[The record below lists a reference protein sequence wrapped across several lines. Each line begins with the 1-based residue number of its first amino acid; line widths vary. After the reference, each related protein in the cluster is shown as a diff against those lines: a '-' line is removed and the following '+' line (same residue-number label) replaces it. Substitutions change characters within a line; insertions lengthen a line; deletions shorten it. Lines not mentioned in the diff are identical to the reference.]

1 MPLAYA
7 LVVVTS
13 LCGAALATYLLG
25 QTWEYLR
32 QSLGSLSA
40 AQRRQFVKAQVA
52 TWGSMLIAAGFITAA
67 YQWGSSDGSSRTGA
81 AIAIGAF
88 VIVIIAIFL
97 GFGMAFRWEAR
108 RDRESHVV
116 KPE

>member
-1 MPLAYA
+1 M
-7 LVVVTS
+7 
-13 LCGAALATYLLG
+13 
-25 QTWEYLR
+25 
-32 QSLGSLSA
+32 
-40 AQRRQFVKAQVA
+40 
-52 TWGSMLIAAGFITAA
+52 GSMLIAVGFITAA

-88 VIVIIAIFL
+88 VIAIIAIFL